1 MTLLD
6 NQLTKPETL
15 IQQFLIFAVPILI
28 IIPMILFSIEILQAS
43 DPYVKSVLA
52 LQGNIVQGKAIFQTN
67 CAGCHGLEANGLVG
81 PSLHSI
87 SKYKSSYAIIH
98 QVTSGDTPPM
108 PKFQPNS
115 QEMADLLTYLQ
126 SL

>member
-1 MTLLD
+1 MTLVD
-6 NQLTKPETL
+6 HQFTKPETF
-15 IQQFLIFAVPILI
+15 IQQCLIFAVPILI
-28 IIPMILFSIEILQAS
+28 IIPMILFSIEMVQAS
-43 DPYVKSVLA
+43 DPYVKSVLSI
-52 LQGNIVQGKAIFQTN
+52 QGSIVQGKAIFQTN
-67 CAGCHGLEANGLVG
+67 CAGCHGLDANGLVG

-108 PKFQPNS
+108 PKFQPTS
-115 QEMADLLTYLQ
+115 QEMADLLSYLQ